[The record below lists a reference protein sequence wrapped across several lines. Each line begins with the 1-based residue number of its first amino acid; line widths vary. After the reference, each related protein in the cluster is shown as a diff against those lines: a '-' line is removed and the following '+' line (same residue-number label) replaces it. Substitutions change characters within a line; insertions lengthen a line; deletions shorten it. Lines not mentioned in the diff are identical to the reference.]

1 MRIKLSDPTHVE
13 ELVDFLRQMGYVA
26 QQEGEETVKA
36 FLPFVPQESHAR
48 IDIALLLRSWQA
60 RGHGVAVIV

>member
-1 MRIKLSDPTHVE
+1 MTIRLTDPTLVD

-26 QQEGEETVKA
+26 QAAGEQSVNA
-36 FLPFVPQESHAR
+36 FLPFVPHESHAR

-60 RGHGVAVIV
+60 RGHGIAVIV